1 MSVLQLA
8 SIALSYPDQE
18 ILDVREEFVHVV
30 EELPD
35 STSRTW
41 LRRFA
46 GWWAIEPPND
56 LAHHY
61 VEVFDM
67 SRRTALDLT
76 YLTYGDRR
84 QRGLAL
90 LALKERYRD
99 AGFELAT
106 SELPDHLPVMLEY
119 AARAGADGAALLSE
133 FRPQLEVLRLAL
145 IRAETPY
152 AGVAEAICVWMPE
165 LTADEASEVRRLVAE
180 GPPVE
185 QVGLEPFAPPEVM
198 PDPVRLRT
206 PCGSSG
212 VNMSTTEARR

>member
-1 MSVLQLA
+1 MNVLSLA

-30 EELPD
+30 KGLPD
-35 STSRTW
+35 SASRTW

-46 GWWAIEPPND
+46 RWWAIEPPSD

-90 LALKERYRD
+90 LTLKERYRD

-106 SELPDHLPVMLEY
+106 SELPDHLPVILEY
-119 AARAGADGAALLSE
+119 AARAGADGVALLTE

-152 AGVAEAICVWMPE
+152 AGVAEAVCVWMPE
-165 LTADEASEVRRLVAE
+165 LTADEAAKVRRLIAE

-198 PDPVRLRT
+198 PDSRRPLA
-206 PCGSSG
+206 PCGSAG
-212 VNMSTTEARR
+212 PTLTPEAHR

>member
-1 MSVLQLA
+1 MNVLQLA

-30 EELPD
+30 DGLPD
-35 STSRTW
+35 SASRTW

-46 GWWAIEPPND
+46 RWWAIEPAND

-106 SELPDHLPVMLEY
+106 SELPDHLPVILEY
-119 AARAGADGAALLSE
+119 AARTGADGVALLTE

-145 IRAETPY
+145 VRAETPY
-152 AGVAEAICVWMPE
+152 AEVAEAICVWMPE
-165 LTADEASEVRRLVAE
+165 LTVDEASEVRRLVAE

-198 PDPVRLRT
+198 PDSPRPLA
-206 PCGSSG
+206 PCGG
-212 VNMSTTEARR
+212 AGAAPTVEAHR

>member
-1 MSVLQLA
+1 MNVLQLA

-18 ILDVREEFVHVV
+18 ILDARVEFAQVV
-30 EELPD
+30 EALPD
-35 STSRTW
+35 SASRTW

-46 GWWAIEPPND
+46 HWWANEPPSD

-90 LALKERYRD
+90 LALKERYGD

-106 SELPDHLPVMLEY
+106 SELPDHLPVILEY
-119 AARAGADGAALLSE
+119 AARAGADGVALLTE

-145 IRAETPY
+145 VRAKTPY

-165 LTADEASEVRRLVAE
+165 LTADEAAEVRRLIAE

-198 PDPVRLRT
+198 PDARRPLA
-206 PCGSSG
+206 PCGSVG
-212 VNMSTTEARR
+212 MTPTTEARR

>member
-1 MSVLQLA
+1 MNLLQLA

-18 ILDVREEFVHVV
+18 ILDVREDLVHVV
-30 EELPD
+30 DGLPD
-35 STSRTW
+35 SASRTW

-46 GWWAIEPPND
+46 RWWAIEPPND

-61 VEVFDM
+61 VELFDM

-76 YLTYGDRR
+76 YVTYGDRR

-106 SELPDHLPVMLEY
+106 SELPDHLPVILEY
-119 AARAGADGAALLSE
+119 AARAGADGVALLTE

-145 IRAETPY
+145 VRAETPY

-198 PDPVRLRT
+198 PDPRRLRT
-206 PCGSSG
+206 SCRSTG
-212 VNMSTTEARR
+212 VTATVEARR

>member
-1 MSVLQLA
+1 MNVLQLA

-18 ILDVREEFVHVV
+18 ILDVREEFMQVV
-30 EELPD
+30 DGLPD
-35 STSRTW
+35 SASRTW

-46 GWWAIEPPND
+46 RWWAIEPAND

-76 YLTYGDRR
+76 YVTYGDRR

-106 SELPDHLPVMLEY
+106 SELPDHLPVILEY
-119 AARAGADGAALLSE
+119 AARTGADGVALLTE

-145 IRAETPY
+145 VRAETPY
-152 AGVAEAICVWMPE
+152 AGVAEAICVWMPD
-165 LTADEASEVRRLVAE
+165 LTVDEASEVRRLVAE
-180 GPPVE
+180 GPPLE
-185 QVGLEPFAPPEVM
+185 QVGLEPFAPPDVM
-198 PDPVRLRT
+198 PDPRRLRT
-206 PCGSSG
+206 PCENAG
-212 VNMSTTEARR
+212 VMPTAGVRR